1 MTPELPDFS
10 REYRPDGSSNGS
22 GLSGLPSG
30 SHPGTSPHPRPVA
43 PLPVSVPRALL
54 SGVAWALLWTGL
66 NAAVTLAGLFV
77 LPVVLGM
84 FAPSGGTFYLTDRVP
99 RSYLGVG
106 MLVAL
111 VAGAG
116 GGITLLLHRL
126 WEDRVLTADADRSRP
141 VVAERVRHARSL
153 PSLLLWIGFLT
164 GVVMAPLGV
173 IALIAA
179 LGTGWPPATLISLG
193 MIVVGGGLIAL
204 TRTRRAHVRED
215 WEQRWPQITERWP
228 RTSSQVKAISAARD
242 SRGSATVSRLAGI
255 SAALAIGCLIW
266 FAIAAGSGFDLA
278 RSAGLPEW
286 VAPLP
291 IGAVFIAIAVAAGA
305 LGAFVSTL
313 RRLRDYRAFE
323 QDAQAAA
330 REITAGDRTPV
341 AAGREILS
349 PHPVRSPAI
358 LLALLAGQLIT
369 FAFTP
374 RMTASQ
380 WGTDYL
386 DVIEG
391 WQALLVPGLALLV
404 LSAALLALSAHR
416 IGPHRARILA
426 AFPDIDP
433 VPALYTTS
441 DSEGRTVSHR
451 VVEGDGRPI
460 RVQADQVNE
469 DPR

>member
-1 MTPELPDFS
+1 
-10 REYRPDGSSNGS
+10 
-22 GLSGLPSG
+22 
-30 SHPGTSPHPRPVA
+30 
-43 PLPVSVPRALL
+43 
-54 SGVAWALLWTGL
+54 
-66 NAAVTLAGLFV
+66 
-77 LPVVLGM
+77 
-84 FAPSGGTFYLTDRVP
+84 
-99 RSYLGVG
+99 
-106 MLVAL
+106 
-111 VAGAG
+111 
-116 GGITLLLHRL
+116 
-126 WEDRVLTADADRSRP
+126 
-141 VVAERVRHARSL
+141 
-153 PSLLLWIGFLT
+153 
-164 GVVMAPLGV
+164 
-173 IALIAA
+173 
-179 LGTGWPPATLISLG
+179 
-193 MIVVGGGLIAL
+193 
-204 TRTRRAHVRED
+204 
-215 WEQRWPQITERWP
+215 
-228 RTSSQVKAISAARD
+228 
-242 SRGSATVSRLAGI
+242 LAGI

-374 RMTASQ
+374 WMTASQ